1 MAFENR
7 RIGTTSLMVSTLG
20 LGAAPLG
27 GLFSRSSDTDAIE
40 TVRASVAAGINY
52 IDVAPHYGQGLAEKR
67 LGLAVSGISRS
78 SFTLST
84 KVGRLLE
91 ETEATP
97 TSQGNWPEALN
108 FATVYDT
115 SRRGIVRSLDDS
127 LARMGVAEVDILLLH
142 DPDRYAQD
150 AASLRSMIA
159 EAYET
164 LSMLRDEGR
173 VKAIGIGVNSPDP
186 CLMAMEHGKWDCF
199 VLAGSYSVLRQE
211 DKNLLDRCVEA
222 SISVL
227 IGGPYMS
234 GALAGG
240 STWRYRPIPEEI
252 ERDLERLKT
261 VCSEF
266 DVPMQ
271 AAALQ
276 FPLQHPAVSSVIVG
290 MRSAHEVAEN
300 VEFLSRSISADFWS
314 TLADEGL
321 IAPR

>member
-1 MAFENR
+1 MEIENR
-7 RIGTTSLMVSTLG
+7 KIGTTAVKVSTLG

-27 GLFSRSSDTDAIE
+27 GLFSRSSDADAME

-67 LGLAVSGISRS
+67 IGLAVSDIPRR

-91 ETEATP
+91 ETEEGTP
-97 TSQGNWPEALN
+97 QGNWPEALQ

-127 LARMGVAEVDILLLH
+127 LERMGVASVDILFLH
-142 DPDRYAQD
+142 DPDRYAPN
-150 AASLRSMIA
+150 ATALRSMIG
-159 EAYET
+159 EAYDT
-164 LSMLRDEGR
+164 LAMLREQGR

-186 CLMAMEHGKWDCF
+186 CLTALELGRWDCF

-211 DKNLLDRCVEA
+211 DQNLLDRCREA
-222 SISVL
+222 SVSVL

-240 STWRYRPIPEEI
+240 STWRYRPIPDEI
-252 ERDLERLKT
+252 RRDLVRLKT

-276 FPLQHPAVSSVIVG
+276 FPLQHPAVSSILVG
-290 MRSAHEVAEN
+290 MRSAGEVVEN
-300 VEFLSRSISADFWS
+300 VQFLNRPIPEAFWS
-314 TLADEGL
+314 ALAGEGL
-321 IAPR
+321 ISPR